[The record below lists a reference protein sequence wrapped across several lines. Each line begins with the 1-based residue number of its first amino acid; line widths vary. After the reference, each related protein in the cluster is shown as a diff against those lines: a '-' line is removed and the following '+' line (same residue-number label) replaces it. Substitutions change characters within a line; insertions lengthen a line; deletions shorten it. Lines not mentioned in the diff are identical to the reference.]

1 MGERSCFDLECGGK
15 RSATPLWLH
24 VANNPKR
31 RRRFALP
38 AHSKI
43 NMIENLGNLE
53 RTHSCGAL
61 GKEDVGQRVTLMG
74 WCAKRRDFGPL
85 TFIDLRDRDG
95 ITQIV
100 FNEEKAPDAHAK
112 AKEVRREYVLAVT
125 GTVALR
131 DESARNPKLGTGDVE
146 VQATEIVILNDART
160 LPFQL
165 DAPSSEALASE
176 DLRLKYRYLDLRRPQ
191 LQKNLRL
198 RHSLL
203 LEINRYMDEQGF
215 TQIETPNLIKST
227 PEGAR
232 DYIVPS
238 RVQPGR
244 FFALPQS
251 PQIFKQICMIAG
263 LDKYYQ
269 IARCFRDEDLRA
281 DRQPEFSQ
289 LDVEM
294 SFATPDQIYALVE
307 GLFARVFRIINVELP
322 TPFPRLTYAE
332 VMERFGSDKPDMRIE
347 GMELKD
353 LSAALVETTFAPF
366 ASVLGAEGQVRG
378 ITVRGGANT
387 SRKVLDELQEF
398 AKRYG
403 AGALA
408 WIKVGDEISSSLLK
422 ALGSET
428 VGRMAELA
436 EATKGD
442 AVLIVAGKSNVVAAS
457 LGALRNEV
465 ARRENLIPQ
474 NVFAPLW
481 VTEFPMFEFHEDD
494 GRFYSMHHP
503 FTSPLDED
511 VPLLERAVSGE
522 TELFAGLR
530 AKAYD
535 AVINGVEVAGGS
547 IRIHRRDVQAIVFKA
562 LGMSEETARARFGFF
577 LDALA
582 YGTPPHGGIA
592 SGIERTMM
600 VLVPTE
606 NIRDVMAFPKTASA
620 QDLMIDAPG
629 AVDEKQLAELHL
641 KIVRE

>member
-1 MGERSCFDLECGGK
+1 
-15 RSATPLWLH
+15 
-24 VANNPKR
+24 
-31 RRRFALP
+31 
-38 AHSKI
+38 
-43 NMIENLGNLE
+43 MIENLNNLE

-61 GKEDVGQRVTLMG
+61 RKNNVGECVTLMG
-74 WCAKRRDFGPL
+74 WCARRRDFGPL

-100 FNEEKAPDAHAK
+100 VNQEKAPKAHAE
-112 AKEVRREYVLAVT
+112 AKDVRNEYVLAVM
-125 GTVALR
+125 GEVVLR
-131 DESARNPKLGTGDVE
+131 EESARNPKLATGEVE
-146 VQATEIVILNDART
+146 LQASEIIVLNDARP

-165 DAPSSEALASE
+165 DAADGALAAE

-191 LQKNLRL
+191 LQSNLRL
-198 RHSLL
+198 RHRLI

-269 IARCFRDEDLRA
+269 LARCFRDEDLRA

-294 SFATPDQIYALVE
+294 SFATPEQVFALVE
-307 GLFARVFRIINVELP
+307 GLFVRIFRLIGVELQI
-322 TPFPRLTYAE
+322 PFPRFTFAE
-332 VMERFGSDKPDMRIE
+332 VVRRFGSDKPDLRIPA
-347 GMELKD
+347 MELQD
-353 LSAALVETTFAPF
+353 LSRALAETTFAPY
-366 ASVLGAEGQVRG
+366 ASVLSAGGEIKGMVVG
-378 ITVRGGANT
+378 GGASI
-387 SRKVLDELQEF
+387 SRKTLDELQEY

-403 AGALA
+403 ATALA
-408 WIKVGDEISSSLLK
+408 WIKLGDELSSSLLK
-422 ALGSET
+422 ALGSDK
-428 VGRMAELA
+428 VVDLA
-436 EATKGD
+436 GLAGAQKGD
-442 AVLIVAGKSNVVAAS
+442 AVLIVAGKSDVVAAS

-465 ARRENLIPQ
+465 AKREHLIPEG
-474 NVFAPLW
+474 VYAPLW
-481 VTEFPMFEFHEDD
+481 VIEFPMFEYHEDD
-494 GRFYSMHHP
+494 GRYYAMHHP
-503 FTSPLDED
+503 FTSPLDDD
-511 VPLLERAVSGE
+511 VPVLQRATSGE
-522 TELFAGLR
+522 LELFGQIR

-535 AVINGVEVAGGS
+535 TVINGVEVAGGS
-547 IRIHRRDVQAIVFKA
+547 IRIHRRDVQQLVFKA
-562 LGMSEETARARFGFF
+562 LGMTEQQARTRFGFF

-592 SGIERTMM
+592 SGIERTLM

-620 QDLMIDAPG
+620 QDLMIDAPSE
-629 AVDEKQLAELHL
+629 VDTKQLEELHL
-641 KIVRE
+641 RIVAD

>member
-1 MGERSCFDLECGGK
+1 
-15 RSATPLWLH
+15 
-24 VANNPKR
+24 
-31 RRRFALP
+31 
-38 AHSKI
+38 
-43 NMIENLGNLE
+43 MIENLGNLK

-61 GKEDVGQRVTLMG
+61 RSTDAGERVTLMG
-74 WCAKRRDFGPL
+74 WCARRRDFGPL
-85 TFIDLRDRDG
+85 TFIDLRDRGG

-100 FNEEKAPDAHAK
+100 VNQEKAPAAHAK
-112 AKEVRREYVLAVT
+112 AKDVRGEFVLAAIGEV
-125 GTVALR
+125 VLR
-131 DESARNPKLGTGDVE
+131 DENARNPKLASGDIE
-146 VQATEIVILNDART
+146 VQATEIIILNDART

-165 DAPSSEALASE
+165 DASDESLAAE

-191 LQKNLRL
+191 LQANLRL
-198 RHSLL
+198 RHRLI

-238 RVQPGR
+238 RVQPGK

-269 IARCFRDEDLRA
+269 ICRCFRDEDLRA

-289 LDVEM
+289 LDIEM
-294 SFATPDQIYALVE
+294 SFATPEQIYALVE
-307 GLFARVFRIINVELP
+307 GLFARIFRLISADLEI
-322 TPFPRLTYAE
+322 PFPRYTYAE
-332 VMERFGSDKPDMRIE
+332 VMRRFGSDKPDLRIE
-347 GMELKD
+347 GMELQD
-353 LSAALVETTFAPF
+353 VSSALAETTFAPY
-366 ASVLGAEGQVRG
+366 ASALSSGGEIKG
-378 ITVRGGANT
+378 IVVSGGASM
-387 SRKVLDELQEF
+387 SRKTLDELQDF

-408 WIKVGDEISSSLLK
+408 WIKLGDELSSSLLK
-422 ALGSET
+422 ALGHDK
-428 VGRMAELA
+428 VVDIAGVAGA
-436 EATKGD
+436 QKGD
-442 AVLIVAGKSNVVAAS
+442 AVFIVAGKPDIVAAS
-457 LGALRNEV
+457 LGALRNDL
-465 ARRENLIPQ
+465 ARREKLIPEG
-474 NVFAPLW
+474 VFAPLW

-494 GRFYSMHHP
+494 SRYYSMHHP

-511 VPLLERAVSGE
+511 VGLFERAVNGE
-522 TELFAGLR
+522 AALFSRLR

-535 AVINGVEVAGGS
+535 AVINGIEVAGGS
-547 IRIHRRDVQAIVFKA
+547 IRIHRRDIQSIVFKA
-562 LGMSEETARARFGFF
+562 LGMTEENARARFGFF

-582 YGTPPHGGIA
+582 FGTPPHGGIA

-600 VLVPTE
+600 VLVPTD

-629 AVDEKQLAELHL
+629 EVDPRQLKELHL
-641 KIVRE
+641 EIVRQE

>member
-1 MGERSCFDLECGGK
+1 
-15 RSATPLWLH
+15 
-24 VANNPKR
+24 
-31 RRRFALP
+31 
-38 AHSKI
+38 
-43 NMIENLGNLE
+43 MIENLGNLK

-61 GKEDVGQRVTLMG
+61 RSTDAGERVTLMG
-74 WCAKRRDFGPL
+74 WCARRRDFGPL
-85 TFIDLRDRDG
+85 TFIDLRDRGG

-100 FNEEKAPDAHAK
+100 VNQEKAPAAHAK
-112 AKEVRREYVLAVT
+112 AKDVRGEFVLAAIGEV
-125 GTVALR
+125 VLR
-131 DESARNPKLGTGDVE
+131 DENARNPKLASGDIE
-146 VQATEIVILNDART
+146 VQATEIIILNDART

-165 DAPSSEALASE
+165 DASDESLAAE

-191 LQKNLRL
+191 LQANLRL
-198 RHSLL
+198 RHRLI

-238 RVQPGR
+238 RVQPGK

-269 IARCFRDEDLRA
+269 ICRCFRDEDLRA

-289 LDVEM
+289 LDIEM
-294 SFATPDQIYALVE
+294 SFATPEQIYALVE
-307 GLFARVFRIINVELP
+307 GLFARIFRLISADLEI
-322 TPFPRLTYAE
+322 PFPRYTYAE
-332 VMERFGSDKPDMRIE
+332 VMRRFGSDKPDLRIE
-347 GMELKD
+347 GMELQD
-353 LSAALVETTFAPF
+353 VSSALGETTFAPY
-366 ASVLGAEGQVRG
+366 ASALSSGGEIKG
-378 ITVRGGANT
+378 IVVSGGASM
-387 SRKVLDELQEF
+387 SRKTLDELQDF

-408 WIKVGDEISSSLLK
+408 WIKLGDELSSSLLK
-422 ALGSET
+422 ALGHDK
-428 VGRMAELA
+428 VVDIAGVAGA
-436 EATKGD
+436 QKGD
-442 AVLIVAGKSNVVAAS
+442 AVFIVAGKPDIVAAS
-457 LGALRNEV
+457 LGALRNDL
-465 ARRENLIPQ
+465 ARREKLIPEG
-474 NVFAPLW
+474 VFAPLW

-494 GRFYSMHHP
+494 SRYYSMHHP

-511 VPLLERAVSGE
+511 VGLFERAVNGE
-522 TELFAGLR
+522 AALFSRLR

-535 AVINGVEVAGGS
+535 AVINGIEVAGGS
-547 IRIHRRDVQAIVFKA
+547 IRIHRRDIQSIVFKA
-562 LGMSEETARARFGFF
+562 LGMTEENARARFGFF

-582 YGTPPHGGIA
+582 FGTPPHGGIA

-600 VLVPTE
+600 VLVPTD

-629 AVDEKQLAELHL
+629 EVDPRQLKELHL
-641 KIVRE
+641 EIVRQE

>member
-1 MGERSCFDLECGGK
+1 
-15 RSATPLWLH
+15 
-24 VANNPKR
+24 
-31 RRRFALP
+31 
-38 AHSKI
+38 
-43 NMIENLGNLE
+43 MIENLNNLE

-61 GKEDVGQRVTLMG
+61 RKEHVGRKVTMMG
-74 WCAKRRDFGPL
+74 WCSRRRDFGPL

-95 ITQIV
+95 ITQV
-100 FNEEKAPDAHAK
+100 VVNQEKAAKAHAK
-112 AKEVRREYVLAVT
+112 AKEVRGEYVIAAIGEV
-125 GTVALR
+125 VLR
-131 DESARNPKLGTGDVE
+131 DQNSINPKLATGAVE
-146 VQATEIVILNDART
+146 VQATEIIILNDARP

-165 DAPSSEALASE
+165 DASEAALASE

-191 LQKNLRL
+191 LQANLRL
-198 RHSLL
+198 RHRMI

-238 RVQPGR
+238 RVQPGK

-294 SFATPDQIYALVE
+294 SFATPDQVYQLIE
-307 GLFARVFRIINVELP
+307 GLFTRIFRLIGVELP
-322 TPFPRLTYAE
+322 TPFPRLTYGE
-332 VMERFGSDKPDMRIE
+332 VMRRFGSDKPDLRID
-347 GMELKD
+347 GMELQD
-353 LSAALVETTFAPF
+353 FSAALAETTFAPY
-366 ASVLGAEGQVRG
+366 ASVLSAGGSVKG
-378 ITVRGGANT
+378 IVVAGGAT
-387 SRKVLDELQEF
+387 MSRKTLDELQEF
-398 AKRYG
+398 ARRYG
-403 AGALA
+403 AAALA
-408 WIKVGDEISSSLLK
+408 WIKLGDELSSSLLK
-422 ALGSET
+422 ALGSDKI
-428 VGRMAELA
+428 VDLA
-436 EATKGD
+436 GLAGAQKGD
-442 AVLIVAGKSNVVAAS
+442 AVLMVAGKNDVVAAS
-457 LGALRNEV
+457 LGSLRNEV
-465 ARRENLIPQ
+465 ARRENLIAEG
-474 NVFAPLW
+474 VYAPLW
-481 VTEFPMFEFHEDD
+481 VCEFPMFEFHEDD
-494 GRFYSMHHP
+494 GRYYSMHHP

-511 VPLLERAVSGE
+511 VPLLARAVDGE
-522 TELFAGLR
+522 TKLFGELR

-547 IRIHRRDVQAIVFKA
+547 IRIHRRDVQSLVFKA

-592 SGIERTMM
+592 SGIERTLM

-629 AVDEKQLAELHL
+629 EVDAKQLEELRL
-641 KIVRE
+641 RIVKD

>member
-1 MGERSCFDLECGGK
+1 
-15 RSATPLWLH
+15 
-24 VANNPKR
+24 
-31 RRRFALP
+31 
-38 AHSKI
+38 
-43 NMIENLGNLE
+43 MIENLGNLE

-61 GKEDVGQRVTLMG
+61 RKEDVGRRVTLMG
-74 WCAKRRDFGPL
+74 WCARRRDFGPL

-100 FNEEKAPDAHAK
+100 CNEEKAREAHAK
-112 AKEVRREYVLAVT
+112 AKEVRGEYVLAIT
-125 GTVALR
+125 GEVVLR
-131 DESARNPKLGTGDVE
+131 DASARNPKLSTGEIE
-146 VQATEIVILNDART
+146 VQATELVILNDART

-165 DAPSSEALASE
+165 DAPASDALASE

-191 LQKNLRL
+191 LQANLRL
-198 RHSLL
+198 RHQLL

-238 RVQPGR
+238 RVQPGK

-289 LDVEM
+289 LDIEM
-294 SFATPDQIYALVE
+294 SFATPDQIYTLVE
-307 GLFARVFRIINVELP
+307 GLFARIFRLIGVELP
-322 TPFPRLTYAE
+322 TPFPRFTFAE
-332 VMERFGSDKPDMRIE
+332 VMERFGSDKPDMRIA

-353 LSAALVETTFAPF
+353 LSPALAGTTFAPF
-366 ASVLGAEGQVRG
+366 AAALSARGQVKG
-378 ITVRGGANT
+378 FAVRSGAAL
-387 SRKVLDELQEF
+387 SRKTLDELQEF

-408 WIKVGDEISSSLLK
+408 WIKVGDELSSSLLK
-422 ALGSET
+422 VLGSET
-428 VGRMAELA
+428 VVGLAELA
-436 EATKGD
+436 GATKGD
-442 AVLIVAGKSNVVAAS
+442 AVLIVAGKPSVVAAS

-465 ARRENLIPQ
+465 ARREKLIPEG
-474 NVFAPLW
+474 VYAPLW

-511 VPLLERAVSGE
+511 VSLLERAVAGE

-547 IRIHRRDVQAIVFKA
+547 IRIHRRDVQAIIFKA

-582 YGTPPHGGIA
+582 FGTPPHGGIA
-592 SGIERTMM
+592 SGIERTLM

-629 AVDEKQLAELHL
+629 EVDQKQLEELHL
-641 KIVRE
+641 RIVKD